1 MCKHEHGAF
10 AKQRRKKNV
19 YLVYAKSMFIPST
32 DLHSHAKWKCQ
43 SHVFP
48 HWIFILLHSV
58 SFYNLNKNNLLFFL
72 FVHRIHL
79 NWFKLIALFIV
90 LFIQWV
96 SVFHLI
102 YYINNNIEKNNINLY
117 RHDLFNA
124 KSVIRGFSPPMA
136 QAMLCKSEKNPSN
149 VNEWSTADR
158 KRSKYNHANAKWPLD
173 LYSSF
178 RQRDKYNI
186 PLSMFI

>member
-1 MCKHEHGAF
+1 M
-10 AKQRRKKNV
+10 
-19 YLVYAKSMFIPST
+19 PSQCSFLPPIYIRT
-32 DLHSHAKWKCQ
+32 QNENANHT
-43 SHVFP
+43 FFR
-48 HWIFILLHSV
+48 IGF
-58 SFYNLNKNNLLFFL
+58 SFYFIQFHSIIWTRIICCFFL